1 MRQRDQRRKLPIVD
15 SSLQIKFLVVILIY
29 SLLIIVFVAVFLFL
43 PEILVMAKK
52 NVGLG
57 VWIDAALR
65 TLSLH
70 SRLWPSLIVLFC
82 VLGILT
88 FRAFLKF
95 IGPLYRLRL
104 YFRKVSRGD
113 MSVRMKIRS
122 KDYLIR
128 EAELFNE
135 MLEVLSHK
143 WGTIQ
148 SAGQDALNSLTT
160 LERLISEL
168 GVKDESLGLLLQEH
182 RAKLKFLAEQYKYFK
197 LTTDETESQN
207 NR

>member
-29 SLLIIVFVAVFLFL
+29 SLVVIVFVAAFLFL
-43 PEILVMAKK
+43 PDVLDMAKK
-52 NVGLG
+52 NLG
-57 VWIDAALR
+57 FGAWINAVLR

-70 SRLWPSLIVLFC
+70 ARLWPSLLVLFC
-82 VLGILT
+82 ILGIHS

-113 MSVRMKIRS
+113 MSVRMKIRA

-135 MLEVLSHK
+135 MLDVLSHK
-143 WGTIQ
+143 WGIIQ
-148 SAGQDALNSLTT
+148 STGQDTLNSLTSM
-160 LERLISEL
+160 EQLISEL
-168 GVKDESLGLLLQEH
+168 GVKDESLKLLLEEH
-182 RAKLKFLAEQYKYFK
+182 RAKLKFLAEQYQYFK
-197 LTTDETESQN
+197 FTTDGIESQGN
-207 NR
+207 Q

>member
-15 SSLQIKFLVVILIY
+15 SSLQVKFLVVILIY
-29 SLLIIVFVAVFLFL
+29 SLVIIVFVAVFLFL
-43 PEILVMAKK
+43 PDVLDTAEK
-52 NVGLG
+52 NLG
-57 VWIDAALR
+57 FGAWINAALR
-65 TLSLH
+65 ILSLH
-70 SRLWPSLIVLFC
+70 ARLWPSLIVLFC

-113 MSVRMKIRS
+113 MSVRMKIRA

-135 MLEVLSHK
+135 MLDVLSQK

-148 SAGQDALNSLTT
+148 STGQDTLNSLTS

-168 GVKDESLGLLLQEH
+168 GVKDESLKLLLEEH
-182 RAKLKFLAEQYKYFK
+182 RAKLKFLAEQYQYFK
-197 LTTDETESQN
+197 LTTDGTESQSN
-207 NR
+207 Q